1 MSDNLIISHSEQET
15 MEIAQNFA
23 LGLSVGDVVLLEGD
37 LGSGKTHFVKGMAI
51 GLQGNPDAVNSP
63 SFSIVQSY
71 EAQIPLYHFDFYRI
85 KSIQEALDL
94 GLDDYL
100 FGDGICAIE
109 WPEKIRKLWPDTYYL
124 VTIGTREPDKRVI
137 SIDKFE

>member
-1 MSDNLIISHSEQET
+1 MSENLIISHSAQET
-15 MEIAQNFA
+15 LDIARNFA
-23 LGLSVGDVVLLEGD
+23 HGLSAGDVVLLDGD
-37 LGSGKTHFVKGMAI
+37 LGSGKTHFVKGMAL
-51 GLQGNPDAVNSP
+51 GLGGNADSVNSP

-71 EAQIPLYHFDFYRI
+71 EAKIPIYHFDFYRI
-85 KSIQEALDL
+85 KSPQEALDL

-109 WPEKIRKLWPDTYYL
+109 WPEKIKKLWPDSYYL

-137 SIDKFE
+137 SIDKFD